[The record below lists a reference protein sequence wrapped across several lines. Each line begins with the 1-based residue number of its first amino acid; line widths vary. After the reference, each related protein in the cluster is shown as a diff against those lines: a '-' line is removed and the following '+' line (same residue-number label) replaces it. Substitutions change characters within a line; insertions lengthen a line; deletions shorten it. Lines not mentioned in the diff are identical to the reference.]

1 MEGGDGGPSGPGRPA
16 RGGVRGCLMTGPDIS
31 GTTRLYAVLGD
42 PVAQVRAP
50 GLLNPLFAR
59 LGTHAVLVPVQV
71 RPDGLAEVVRG
82 LMRAGNVDGLLVTV
96 PHKAA
101 VCALV
106 DELGPTAAVT
116 GTANAVRRRVDGR
129 LYAENFDGLGFVR
142 GLLAAGRP
150 VRDAHVFVAGA
161 GGAGG
166 AVAAALLAAG
176 AARVALRDPDTA
188 RLSGLL
194 ARLADRWPGRAH
206 TAGPEDLAGADVVV
220 NATPL
225 GMRPADPLPLDPA
238 DVRADAVVADVVM
251 KPHET
256 ALLRT
261 AAALGRPV
269 HHGIHMLEQQV
280 PGYREFFGW
289 H

>member
-1 MEGGDGGPSGPGRPA
+1 
-16 RGGVRGCLMTGPDIS
+16 MTGPDIS
-31 GTTRLYAVLGD
+31 GTTRLNAVLGD
-42 PVAQVRAP
+42 PVAQARAP

-59 LGTHAVLVPVQV
+59 LGTDAVVVPVQV

-106 DELGPTAAVT
+106 DEPGPTAAVT
-116 GTANAVRRRVDGR
+116 GTANAVRRRADGR
-129 LYAENFDGLGFVR
+129 LYAENADGRLHAENFDGLGFVR
-142 GLLAAGRP
+142 GLAAAGRP

-176 AARVALRDPDTA
+176 AARVALRDPNAA

-194 ARLADRWPGRAH
+194 SRLAARRPGRAH

-280 PGYREFFGW
+280 PGYREFFGRR
-289 H
+289 